1 MIIYKDAL
9 GSAQDELLTDVM
21 KVEEIHNGVILRV
34 KGKMT
39 TEKTEVSDA
48 MFGGNASAEGADAD
62 AGAEDV
68 GKSGINV
75 VLNHRLMEYALKKKD
90 YMVHIKE
97 YIGKV
102 KDRIKEECPDQM
114 ETFVAESQKFVKNLI
129 GEFKD
134 WAFYCGE
141 SMDPDGM
148 LVMVK
153 WEGEDPYL
161 YYFKHGLEA
170 EKV

>member
-9 GSAQDELLTDVM
+9 GNAHDELLTDTF
-21 KVEEIHNGVILRV
+21 KVEELNGGVILKV
-34 KGKMT
+34 KAKMT
-39 TEKTEVSDA
+39 TEKTNVSDD
-48 MFGGNASAEGADAD
+48 MFGGNASAEGVDAD
-62 AGAEDV
+62 GGGDDD
-68 GKSGINV
+68 GKSGINI
-75 VLNHRLMEYALKKKD
+75 VLAHRLMEYALKKKD
-90 YMVHIKE
+90 YMTHIKE

-102 KDRIKEECPDQM
+102 KERISEEFPDQM
-114 ETFVAESQKFVKNLI
+114 DIFVKESQNFVKSLI
-129 GEFKD
+129 GEYKE
-134 WAFYCGE
+134 WTFYCGE

-153 WEGEDPYL
+153 WEGTDPYI

>member
-9 GSAQDELLTDVM
+9 GSANDELLTDTF
-21 KVEEIHNGVILRV
+21 KVEEIYGGVILKV
-34 KGKMT
+34 KAKMT
-39 TEKTEVSDA
+39 TEKDDISDA
-48 MFGGNASAEGADAD
+48 MFGGNASAEGVDAD
-62 AGAEDV
+62 GGGEDA
-68 GKSGINV
+68 GKSGINI
-75 VLNHRLMEYALKKKD
+75 VLAHRLMEYALKKKD
-90 YMVHIKE
+90 YMTHIKE

-102 KDRIKEECPDQM
+102 KAKISEEQPDQM
-114 ETFVAESQKFVKNLI
+114 ETFVKESQKFVKELI
-129 GEFKD
+129 GEYKE
-134 WAFYCGE
+134 WTFYCGE

-153 WEGEDPYL
+153 WEGVDPYM